1 MTETTN
7 RGASRSSSA
16 PRSGLV
22 LAARGD
28 ALVPHLFDALARRY
42 PIHGRIDP
50 ELTPPQRLAV
60 AAASLRPSRTRWVE
74 QFYKSHHGYR
84 LRTANATRQLTE
96 LSNPPAPTPP
106 VFQVH
111 ALFEVTGAPSVL
123 YVDCTHAQSAAQW
136 PAWNPLRDKA
146 LERWYRREAQAYRN
160 AVHIFAFSWQ
170 TRDSLLHDYGVSPA
184 RISVVGAGV
193 NLRSLP
199 SVRSL
204 IPGPDAA
211 VPTVLFI
218 GNDFARKG
226 GPTLLKAFR
235 RVREQLPSARLQLV
249 GTEPGIT
256 PEPGVDV
263 LGRIHNRAMVAQLY
277 RQASVFCLP
286 SFFDPF
292 PLVLLEAMAHSVPV
306 VTTASCGIPDMI
318 RDGHTGRLV
327 PAGDPSAIADALLDL
342 LSNPLRARLLGATGR
357 QHVAGHYTWDHV
369 VDRMAP
375 VLDQLVSP

>member
-1 MTETTN
+1 MTETTD
-7 RGASRSSSA
+7 RGTSRSSSA
-16 PRSGLV
+16 PGSGLV

-60 AAASLRPSRTRWVE
+60 AAASFRPSRTRWVE
-74 QFYKSHHGYR
+74 QFYKNHHGYR
-84 LRTANATRQLTE
+84 LRTANATRQLAE
-96 LSNPPAPTPP
+96 LSAPGRP

-136 PAWNPLRDKA
+136 PAWNPLRGRA
-146 LERWYRREAQAYRN
+146 LERWYRREAQAYRT

-184 RISVVGAGV
+184 QVSVVGAGV

-199 SVRSL
+199 ALRSL
-204 IPGPDAA
+204 VPAA
-211 VPTVLFI
+211 DTGVPTVLFI

-226 GPTLLKAFR
+226 GPTLLEAFR

-249 GTEPGIT
+249 GTEPGIA

-263 LGRIHNRAMVAQLY
+263 LGRIHDRAMIAQLY

-327 PAGDPSAIADALLDL
+327 PAGDAIAIADALLSL
-342 LSNPLRARLLGATGR
+342 LRNPRRARLLGATGR

-369 VDRMAP
+369 VDRMAS
-375 VLDQLVSP
+375 VLDPLVGS

>member
-1 MTETTN
+1 
-7 RGASRSSSA
+7 
-16 PRSGLV
+16 
-22 LAARGD
+22 LAARAD

-60 AAASLRPSRTRWVE
+60 AATSIRPSRTRWVE
-74 QFYKSHHGYR
+74 QFYKSHHGYQ
-84 LRTANATRQLTE
+84 LRTANATRQLTG
-96 LSNPPAPTPP
+96 LSQPSQLGQPGQLGQPSAATHP

-136 PAWNPLRDKA
+136 PAWNPLRGKA

-199 SVRSL
+199 PLRSL
-204 IPGPDAA
+204 MPGPDPG

-226 GPTLLKAFR
+226 GPTLLRAFR

-306 VTTASCGIPDMI
+306 VTTSSCGIPDMI

-327 PAGDPSAIADALLDL
+327 PAGDPTAIADALLGL

-375 VLDQLVSP
+375 VLDRLVSA